1 MKQLTV
7 DELYKR
13 LSKDYARGICEML
26 ITILDIHNMV
36 IVDKEEYLKVEAM
49 EDDLK

>member
-26 ITILDIHNMV
+26 ITILDINDMV
-36 IVDKEEYLKVEAM
+36 IVDKNEFYASLVM